1 MVCAGMVTVGGSS
14 LCLTVGFVWTSMAG
28 EESKSPQWNEWEGI
42 WKWDQFTNA
51 TRPSLPF
58 GSSSCPSV
66 HPSLGLSFMPNYNRH
81 HHDYHHHL
89 PTPTPPPHLALLL
102 FAHIHTHHTTTVT
115 IVTFTNTCHRHH
127 LVEPWGGVK
136 GPQK

>member
-1 MVCAGMVTVGGSS
+1 MCWLWHKWVNDHDGDRDLVRSHRQYFRPIMLTPFTALLSS
-14 LCLTVGFVWTSMAG
+14 LQIAA
-28 EESKSPQWNEWEGI
+28 
-42 WKWDQFTNA
+42 TNP
-51 TRPSLPF
+51 TIT
-58 GSSSCPSV
+58 
-66 HPSLGLSFMPNYNRH
+66 RH

-89 PTPTPPPHLALLL
+89 PPPPLHLALLL